1 MKPFFPVTLCI
12 LLGCGLM
19 AGLFFAFSVCVM
31 KALGQLPP
39 DKGITAMQSI
49 NVAILNPVFFT
60 IFFGTA
66 ATCALTLVSS
76 FLHWHAPGARYLFT
90 GSVFYLVGVLL
101 VTVLFNVPMNETL
114 ASSNPA
120 SHDSAHLWATYL
132 TIWTAWNHV
141 RTIAALAAMALFALA
156 LCQPTDS

>member
-1 MKPFFPVTLCI
+1 MKPFFPVTLCTV
-12 LLGCGLM
+12 LGCSLM

-31 KALGQLPP
+31 KALAQLPP

-60 IFFGTA
+60 VFFGTA
-66 ATCALTLVSS
+66 AACAFTLVSS

-114 ASSNPA
+114 ASANPA
-120 SHDSAHLWATYL
+120 SHDSARLWATYL
-132 TIWTAWNHV
+132 TNWTAWNHV
-141 RTIAALAAMALFALA
+141 RTIAALVATALFTLA
-156 LCQPTDS
+156 LYQPAQS